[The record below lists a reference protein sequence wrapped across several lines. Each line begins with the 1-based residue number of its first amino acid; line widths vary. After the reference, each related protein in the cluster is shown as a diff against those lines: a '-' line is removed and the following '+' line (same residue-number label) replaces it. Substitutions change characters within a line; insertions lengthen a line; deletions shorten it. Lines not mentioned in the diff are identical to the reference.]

1 MMGKSTC
8 GSPEDTKTVDT
19 EMGLLPYD
27 TRFVSFLVWKETTE
41 KLWEVFGLK
50 RCPPNFL
57 SGL

>member
-27 TRFVSFLVWKETTE
+27 TRFVSFLVWKETTTLKNSE
-41 KLWEVFGLK
+41 KYLV
-50 RCPPNFL
+50 
-57 SGL
+57 